1 MYMRSVWVF
10 FQQNKT
16 LMMILKK
23 PQGAKTKQTLVPNT
37 VSHEHTNMQQK
48 ISDGRFPGI
57 IKMNDITE
65 ILVFEG
71 MFRAFVQ
78 ATV

>member
-1 MYMRSVWVF
+1 
-10 FQQNKT
+10 
-16 LMMILKK
+16 MMILKN
-23 PQGAKTKQTLVPNT
+23 PQGAKTKQTLVPNA
-37 VSHEHTNMQQK
+37 VLHKHTNTQQK
-48 ISDGRFPGI
+48 ISDGRFPRI
-57 IKMNDITE
+57 IKMNDIPE